1 MNARF
6 LSQDL
11 RGDRGDFIASAQT
24 EYQAALNAA
33 INAASVGAASLMTGF
48 EIGRSPGG
56 SGLMTWMKSPGALVT
71 EADIAADNVISKALL
86 GSGVAAALI
95 SEESSS
101 GDSSQEMTWLV
112 DPLCGTVPFRSG
124 MPHWGLNIALRS
136 GDQLAVGVIALPP
149 SGRVLAA
156 TAGGG
161 VTLDG
166 EPFDGRDPGL
176 PLNEATVGLEVDA
189 GLWNRLLFPAAG
201 GVPQL
206 RWPGAVSHTNTFASA
221 AYPLALVCTGGMSG
235 VVFYEIDSV
244 HLAAGALIAQELGA
258 VVSDERGEPLD
269 WRSTEPHPVAV
280 VAWPSVH
287 AALIEAMRPG

>member
-1 MNARF
+1 MRA
-6 LSQDL
+6 
-11 RGDRGDFIASAQT
+11 AS
-24 EYQAALNAA
+24 NAA
-33 INAASVGAASLMTGF
+33 NAGAHSLMSEF
-48 EIGRSPGG
+48 ESGRSPGG
-56 SGLMTWMKSPGALVT
+56 SGLKTWMKSPGALVT
-71 EADIAADNVISKALL
+71 EADIAADKVISESLL
-86 GSGVAAALI
+86 SSGVAAALI
-95 SEESSS
+95 SEESTA
-101 GDSSQEMTWLV
+101 GDETNELTWLV

-124 MPHWGLNIALRS
+124 MPHWGLNIALRT

-149 SGRVLAA
+149 SDRVLAA
-156 TAGGG
+156 AAGSG

-166 EPFDGRDPGL
+166 EPFEGRDPGL

-189 GLWNRLLFPAAG
+189 GLWNRLLFPPTGDA
-201 GVPQL
+201 PQL

-258 VVSDERGEPLD
+258 VVSDDRGEPLD
-269 WRSTEPHPVAV
+269 WGSTNPHPVAV

-287 AALIEAMRPG
+287 AALIEAMRPS